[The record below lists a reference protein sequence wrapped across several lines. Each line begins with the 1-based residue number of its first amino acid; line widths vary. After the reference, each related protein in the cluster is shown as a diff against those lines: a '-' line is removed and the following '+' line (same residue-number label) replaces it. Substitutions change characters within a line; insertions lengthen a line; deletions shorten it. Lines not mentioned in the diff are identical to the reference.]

1 VSETSSP
8 AVWFLAV
15 RTGSGADVFT
25 ERLAAELRERGNR
38 AEISWL
44 PHRAEYAPW
53 TVMVPKPPAWA
64 SVVHIN
70 TWLHS
75 RFLPKGLPV
84 VATLHHSIHHPD
96 LAPHKGWLRSAY
108 HKYWIRPVECRTIR
122 RADRVVAVSRFAAET
137 ARKTLLDCPMVV
149 ICNGV
154 DIDQFRPSVQ
164 RDKHRPFRLLYVGKW
179 VPLKGVDM
187 FAPIMRDLG
196 DGFELSYTGGS
207 QLAKRHGN
215 LPANMHN
222 LGRLRGSEEVVAAMQ
237 SADAFLFPSRSEG
250 FPLAVVEAMACG
262 LAVVAMHGSSLSE
275 AVEDGVTG
283 VLCGQGDIQAMA
295 TACRRLESDSALE
308 ATMSVAARAR
318 AVKLFSI
325 RRMVD
330 AYLGV
335 YLECG
340 TACRAAP

>member
-1 VSETSSP
+1 VSEASSP

-15 RTGSGADVFT
+15 RSGSGADVFT
-25 ERLAAELRERGNR
+25 ERLAAELQRRGNR

-53 TVMVPKPPAWA
+53 TVTVPEPPAWA

-70 TWLHS
+70 TWLHP
-75 RFLPKGLPV
+75 RFLPKRLPV

-96 LAPHKGWLRSAY
+96 LARHKGWLRLAY
-108 HKYWIRPVECRTIR
+108 HKYWIRPVERRTIR
-122 RADRVVAVSRFAAET
+122 RADRVVAVSKFAADT
-137 ARKTLLDCPMVV
+137 ARKTLLDRPMAV

-154 DIDQFRPSVQ
+154 DIDQFRPSAQ
-164 RDKHRPFRLLYVGKW
+164 RGKHRPFRLLYVGKW

-187 FAPIMRDLG
+187 FAPIMRALG
-196 DGFELSYTGGS
+196 KGFELSYTGGS
-207 QLAKRHGN
+207 QLTKQDGIA
-215 LPANMHN
+215 PTNMHN

-250 FPLAVVEAMACG
+250 FPLVVVEAMACG
-262 LAVVAMHGSSLSE
+262 LAVVAMQGSSLSE

-283 VLCGQGDIQAMA
+283 VLCGQGDIRAIA
-295 TACRRLESDSALE
+295 TACRRLEGDGALQ
-308 ATMSVAARAR
+308 ATMSAAARAR
-318 AVKLFSI
+318 AVKFFSI
-325 RRMVD
+325 SRMVD

-335 YLECG
+335 YLECA